1 MTASEGCDLRKEPA
15 VPEACSHASHT
26 GGCYLEVIPGFCLPQ
41 NQVSCLIYS
50 LIYTTTSVLSQ
61 IEMCS
66 PKQEMCSPEAVNAT
80 LLGKRLLADFEIK
93 SLEVGLT
100 CIKVSPQSDDKCPRK
115 SS

>member
-15 VPEACSHASHT
+15 VPEAYSHASHT
-26 GGCYLEVIPGFCLPQ
+26 GGCYLEVIPGFCLPK
-41 NQVSCLIYS
+41 NQVSCSIYS

-61 IEMCS
+61 IVAP

-93 SLEVGLT
+93 NLEVGLT
-100 CIKVSPQSDDKCPRK
+100 CIKVSPKSDDKYPWK